1 MGMEGF
7 HIANGPTADY
17 GGSLT
22 FSVIL
27 TCIMAAS
34 GGLIFGYDIGISGGV
49 SSMLSFIEKFFPSV
63 LRKMIMHGPQTS
75 VYCLYD
81 SQRLTAFTSSLYI
94 AGLFAS
100 LVASKL
106 SKKIGRQ
113 AIMLL
118 GGIFFFLGAV
128 LNAAAVDLA
137 MLIIGR
143 MFMGFGV
150 GFTNQSTPVYLAE
163 VSPPRWRGTFSS
175 GFQFFLA
182 LGNLLANVVN
192 FEANHIKKWG
202 WRLSLGLAAAPSLI
216 IVFGSLFISDTPSS
230 LVLRGKLDDAKTAL
244 LRVRGPDADTDGEL
258 KEVIKSVEEAKQNE
272 AGAFRRIMRREYRP
286 HLVMAVAIPLFF
298 QLTGVI
304 VMAFF
309 SPILFRTVGFG
320 SNAAL
325 IGAVI
330 LGAVNLVATSCSS
343 FTLDRLGRRPLFF
356 IGGVIMVICQAAVAW
371 IMGAQL
377 GSTGAKQMSHGYSVA
392 VVVLVCG
399 HAAGFGMSWGPLNWL
414 IPSEIFPLE
423 VRSAGNGI
431 SAAVGLF
438 CTFIQTQFFLSM
450 LCKFKYGIFAYYAGW
465 IVLMTAFIALFLPE
479 TKGVPLESMNLVW
492 GRHWYWK
499 RFIKERKD
507 LLIQAP

>member
-7 HIANGPTADY
+7 HIATGSTTDY

-63 LRKMIMHGPQTS
+63 RRKMIMHGPQTN
-75 VYCLYD
+75 VYCLYN

-128 LNAAAVDLA
+128 LNAAAANLA

-143 MFMGFGV
+143 MFMGCAV

-175 GFQFFLA
+175 GFPFFLL
-182 LGNLLANVVN
+182 LGFLTANIVN

-216 IVFGSLFISDTPSS
+216 IVFGSFFIADTPSS
-230 LVLRGKLDDAKTAL
+230 LVLRGKLDDAKSVL
-244 LRVRGPDADTDGEL
+244 QRVRGPDADAEGEL
-258 KEVIKSVEEAKQNE
+258 KEVIRSVEESKQNE
-272 AGAFRRIMRREYRP
+272 AGAFKRIIRRDYRP
-286 HLVMAVAIPLFF
+286 YLVMAVALPLFF

-304 VMAFF
+304 VLAFF

-325 IGAVI
+325 ISAVI
-330 LGAVNLVATSCSS
+330 LGSVNLVAVSCST
-343 FTLDRLGRRPLFF
+343 FIVDRLGRRPLFM
-356 IGGVIMVICQAAVAW
+356 IGGVIMVICQTAVAW
-371 IMGAQL
+371 IMRVQL
-377 GSTGAKQMSHGYSVA
+377 QTDSTKHMSHGYAMA
-392 VVVLVCG
+392 VVVLTCS
-399 HAAGFGMSWGPLNWL
+399 HAAGFNMSWGPLHWI
-414 IPSEIFPLE
+414 IPGEIFPVE
-423 VRSAGNGI
+423 IRSAGSGI
-431 SAAVGLF
+431 SAAVSLF
-438 CTFIQTQFFLSM
+438 LTFIQTQFFLSM
-450 LCKFKYGIFAYYAGW
+450 LCKFKYGVFVYYAGW
-465 IVLMTAFIALFLPE
+465 VVVMTLFIAFFMPE
-479 TKGVPLESMNLVW
+479 TKGVPLESMNSVW
-492 GRHWYWK
+492 AQHWYWK
-499 RFIKERKD
+499 RFVKERKE
-507 LLIQAP
+507 LVVQVP